1 MENKVIHISSKT
13 QYKEIVSSSKRVIV
27 LFGASWCPA
36 CKEAMISY
44 KKYAFRYSKYI
55 KFLYVDIELCKME
68 TEFKAVP
75 VLRSFYKSK
84 ITNNLIGVDKDD
96 LRKIIRSSIIKSK
109 KRKITSNKK

>member
-55 KFLYVDIELCKME
+55 KFLSHSTFSDTLLYLYFNSEVTLFAFVFCFFTFLLTILNE
-68 TEFKAVP
+68 V
-75 VLRSFYKSK
+75 
-84 ITNNLIGVDKDD
+84 
-96 LRKIIRSSIIKSK
+96 
-109 KRKITSNKK
+109 